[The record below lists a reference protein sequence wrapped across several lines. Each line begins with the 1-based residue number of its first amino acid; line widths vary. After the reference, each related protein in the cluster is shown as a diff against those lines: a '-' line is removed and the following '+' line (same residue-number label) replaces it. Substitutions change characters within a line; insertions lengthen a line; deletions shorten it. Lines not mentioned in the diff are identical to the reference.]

1 MNIIYKNGYK
11 QKPFTDP
18 YAYAFIY
25 MYICFK
31 VLCLIYAGLKK
42 NQKICSYLTYGYDLY
57 VLVYQNCIAFTWKTN
72 LHHFV

>member
-1 MNIIYKNGYK
+1 MNIIYKNDYK

-31 VLCLIYAGLKK
+31 FSAWYMQDSK
-42 NQKICSYLTYGYDLY
+42 NQKICSYLTYGYDLKKF
-57 VLVYQNCIAFTWKTN
+57 LQS
-72 LHHFV
+72 L